1 VLQDSQERAGGGLD
15 DVVDVTSDEQQNDE
29 EDGSSDGTDTH
40 AGNHNLGALHGGVGD
55 FLNHVGDAILDPCQV
70 CCQLAYR
77 GRRNLRIQSHQ
88 DHLAVAV

>member
-1 VLQDSQERAGGGLD
+1 
-15 DVVDVTSDEQQNDE
+15 
-29 EDGSSDGTDTH
+29 
-40 AGNHNLGALHGGVGD
+40 
-55 FLNHVGDAILDPCQV
+55 VGDAILDPGQV